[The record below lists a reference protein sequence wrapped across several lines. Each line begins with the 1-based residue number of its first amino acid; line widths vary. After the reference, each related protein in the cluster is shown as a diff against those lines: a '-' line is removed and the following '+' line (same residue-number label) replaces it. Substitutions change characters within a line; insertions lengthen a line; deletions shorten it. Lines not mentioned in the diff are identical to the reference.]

1 MTSVL
6 NLLFL
11 HISKDHVFHII
22 DEKCSMEDGAV
33 FSCIIYFRCP
43 PVAHMIS
50 NLTRPFSD
58 ELPGLMKG
66 SLMCGRENVGGF
78 QLPKVCCLPSLITN
92 SKESVSEEPSSTK
105 QPNIMNPRIMTDKE
119 R

>member
-1 MTSVL
+1 MIY
-6 NLLFL
+6 
-11 HISKDHVFHII
+11 ISKDHFFHIT
-22 DEKCSMEDGAV
+22 DEKCSVENGAV

-50 NLTRPFSD
+50 NLSRPFSD

-92 SKESVSEEPSSTK
+92 SKESTSEEPNINPSSTK